1 MIFSQEKKFTKIIPE
16 ESQILELIPK
26 DIKLTVLNMF
36 NELKATMD
44 KERLKEI
51 RKLMSEQNKNV
62 YKEKL

>member
-16 ESQILELIPK
+16 ESQILELILK

-44 KERLKEI
+44 KD
-51 RKLMSEQNKNV
+51 
-62 YKEKL
+62 